1 MDLQWNADAFP
12 QPPKDSENKYYCI
25 SSPRKAKKKLL
36 ADSLRKP
43 ELCAESGLWVTWCG
57 L

>member
-12 QPPKDSENKYYCI
+12 RPHKDSENKYYYI

-36 ADSLRKP
+36 ADFPRKP
-43 ELCAESGLWVTWCG
+43 ELCAESGLWVTRCG